1 MHRTCCFFRE
11 NFRDLVNLRFLKI
24 RDLGDKILDKL
35 NDDWKVVCKTIKLN
49 IIYNLKA
56 YVYAICRQRR

>member
-1 MHRTCCFFRE
+1 MHQTDLCCSFRE

-35 NDDWKVVCKTIKLN
+35 KWMIGKWFVKQLN
-49 IIYNLKA
+49 
-56 YVYAICRQRR
+56 